1 VEIPQQGDVDT
12 MGKTDATTRR
22 ASEGRLPD
30 SKIACDGSD
39 RTERDEKAD
48 NAGKHLLLP
57 EGTDGVI
64 EDITLKGDFQRR
76 PRARLSTFLGF
87 VERATLQDWALAIYT
102 VCLGASFVSVVALLL
117 ANGSYRP
124 MFGAWWP
131 LSALAASALLAERQS
146 VRLGPRAEISVSFV
160 PVVLAAV
167 IYGPLAAV
175 LVSGASL
182 ILDFGRPHA
191 RWVVWM
197 SSRSLAAAAAGVAAT
212 SLDGPS
218 GVHTLARVVAAV
230 AVAMLVDQSTDL
242 ALGCV
247 TAAVRGVPVREIA
260 RLGYNLSFAV
270 PLYTPLTA
278 VLVYAYREISPWSV
292 LLFLFPAFAAQKLFL
307 LYQEQ
312 RATSEQLSAAVARQE
327 KAYISFASALVATL
341 DARDCYTAGH
351 SAAVAIYARDIA
363 ERLGLS
369 ERDQKLAHLCGLVHD
384 IGKIG
389 LPAGLLEKTGALTL
403 AERRQMET
411 HTEIGERILVKV
423 DDYEEVARIVRHHHE
438 RVDGTGYPDCLT
450 GDEIPLLS
458 RIISVADAYN
468 AMTSDRPYREAMPSQ
483 VARLRMAQAVETQF
497 DTSVVA
503 AFEAVLAGAS
513 ESYRAGSQSEFDFS
527 KEKNQHLKPLAV
539 AS

>member
-1 VEIPQQGDVDT
+1 

-22 ASEGRLPD
+22 GSEGRLPD
-30 SKIACDGSD
+30 SKIACYGSD
-39 RTERDEKAD
+39 RAERDEKAD
-48 NAGKHLLLP
+48 KAGKHLLLA

-64 EDITLKGDFQRR
+64 DDITLKGDFQRR
-76 PRARLSTFLGF
+76 PRARLSTFLGL

-102 VCLGASFVSVVALLL
+102 TCLGVSFVSVVALLL
-117 ANGSYRP
+117 ANGSYQP

-182 ILDFGRPHA
+182 VLDFGRPHA

-212 SLDGPS
+212 SLDGPT

-363 ERLGLS
+363 ARLGLS
-369 ERDQKLAHLCGLVHD
+369 ERDQKLVHLCGLVHD

-411 HTEIGERILVKV
+411 HAEIGERILAKV

-458 RIISVADAYN
+458 KIISVADAYN

-513 ESYRAGSQSEFDFS
+513 ESYRAGSQSDFDFS
-527 KEKNQHLKPLAV
+527 NERSKHLKPLAV